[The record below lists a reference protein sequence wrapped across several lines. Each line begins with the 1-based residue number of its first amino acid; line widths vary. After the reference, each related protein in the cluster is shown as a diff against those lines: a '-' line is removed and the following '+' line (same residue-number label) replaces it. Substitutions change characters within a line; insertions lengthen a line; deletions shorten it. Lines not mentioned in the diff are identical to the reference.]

1 MGGGYKRFNRAA
13 HDHATRF
20 GSALSHKRC
29 ACEPVCNQNGYK
41 QRASAPGPSP
51 AGRPASASALHPNR
65 AVRMTQPRP
74 VRIAV
79 DIGGTF
85 TDLQVLDARTG
96 ALHAWKTPTTPDDPS
111 HGLLTG
117 VTEAAGRFG
126 FALAEVGL
134 LLHGTTIATN
144 AVLERRLARGALLTT
159 AGFED
164 VLEIT
169 RHVRRELYRLDPDPF
184 PVLVPR
190 DRRFGVPERMRA
202 DGTAELPLDEAAVPA
217 LVERLR
223 ETRAEAV
230 AVCLLH
236 SYANPAHE
244 RRLKALI
251 AEAAPGLP
259 VSLSSEV
266 SPEIREYERSS
277 TTVLNALLMPVVR
290 AYLDRLRSRLGE
302 GGFEPAVFLVQSNGG
317 VCSLAVA
324 AEQPARLLLSGPS
337 GGALAAA
344 RIAGLLGRPNLV
356 AVDMGGTS
364 FDVSVVQG
372 GRVSVVTQGEVD
384 RLPVRLPMV
393 EMRTIGSGGG
403 SIASVEPGGRL
414 VVGPRSAGAHPGPV
428 AYGRGG
434 AEPTVTDANLVL
446 NRLDPDYFLGGTMRL
461 DLEAARKAVA
471 ARVGDMLGLSL
482 ERAAQGILTVTN
494 AGLGAAVRLSLF
506 EKGLDPRDFALLS
519 FGGAGGMHATEV
531 AAEMGIGEVVFPR
544 EPGTLSAYGILF
556 GDIAQDTARSR
567 VLPAERGSL
576 PEIAALLGELRR
588 EAEAGL
594 ASDGVE
600 EARRR
605 FEAAADMRYRGQAF
619 ELLVPW
625 DEPPGIDEPG
635 LDALVSRFHATHHQ
649 RFSYSE
655 PGGAVEIV
663 TLRIKAVGLLPKPDD
678 APAAPAAR
686 ASRKRQR
693 RVFDGEGWRYLA
705 VWDRD
710 ALTPGDRIEG
720 PAIVEEPFATH
731 FIAAGWTARL
741 GAVGTLLARKN

>member
-1 MGGGYKRFNRAA
+1 M
-13 HDHATRF
+13 DD
-20 GSALSHKRC
+20 
-29 ACEPVCNQNGYK
+29 
-41 QRASAPGPSP
+41 
-51 AGRPASASALHPNR
+51 GRPL
-65 AVRMTQPRP
+65 
-74 VRIAV
+74 RIAV

-85 TDLQVLDARTG
+85 TDLQVFDARDG
-96 ALHAWKTPTTPDDPS
+96 SVRAWKTPTTPEDPS
-111 HGLLTG
+111 IGLMRG
-117 VTEAAGRFG
+117 VGEAAARFG
-126 FALAEVGL
+126 FPLAEVGL
-134 LLHGTTIATN
+134 LMHGTTIATN
-144 AVLERRLARGALLTT
+144 AVLERRLARGALLAT

-190 DRRFGVPERMRA
+190 DRRLGVPERMRA

-217 LVERLR
+217 LVGRLR
-223 ETRAEAV
+223 EVRAEAV

-244 RRLKALI
+244 RRLKALL
-251 AEAAPGLP
+251 AEAMPDVP

-266 SPEIREYERSS
+266 SPEMREYERSS

-290 AYLDRLRSRLGE
+290 TYLDRLRSRLGE
-302 GGFEPAVFLVQSNGG
+302 DGFRPTVFLVQSNGG
-317 VCSLAVA
+317 VCGPEVA

-344 RIAGLLGRPNLV
+344 RIAELLGRPDLV

-393 EMRTIGSGGG
+393 EMRTVGSGGG
-403 SIASVEPGGRL
+403 SIASVDAGGRL
-414 VVGPRSAGAHPGPV
+414 GVGPRSAGARPGPV

-434 AEPTVTDANLVL
+434 TEPTVTDANLVL

-461 DLEAARKAVA
+461 DMDAARSAVA
-471 ARVGDMLGLSL
+471 ARIGEKLGLRL

-494 AGLGAAVRLSLF
+494 AVLGAAVRLSLF
-506 EKGLDPRDFALLS
+506 EKGLDPRDFSLLS
-519 FGGAGGMHATEV
+519 FGGAGGLHAIEV
-531 AAEMGIGEVVFPR
+531 AAEMGIGEVIFPR

-556 GDIAQDTARSR
+556 GDIAQDLARSR
-567 VLPAERGSL
+567 VLPAERASL
-576 PEIAALLGELRR
+576 PEIAALAGELRR
-588 EAEAGL
+588 EAEARL
-594 ASDGVE
+594 AGDGVE

-605 FEAAADMRYRGQAF
+605 FEVAADMRYRGQAF

-625 DEPPGIDEPG
+625 DEPPGLDGPG
-635 LDALVSRFHATHHQ
+635 LDALVSRFHAMHQQ
-649 RFSYSE
+649 RFSHSE
-655 PGGAVEIV
+655 PEGAVEIV
-663 TLRIKAVGLLPKPDD
+663 TLRVKAIGLLPKPDD
-678 APAAPAAR
+678 TPAPPSAR
-686 ASRKRQR
+686 APRKGHR
-693 RVFDGEGWRYLA
+693 RVFDGEGWRDLA

-710 ALTPGDRIEG
+710 ALAAGDRVEG

-741 GAVGTLLARKN
+741 GPAGALVARLG

>member
-1 MGGGYKRFNRAA
+1 MGVEQ
-13 HDHATRF
+13 D
-20 GSALSHKRC
+20 
-29 ACEPVCNQNGYK
+29 
-41 QRASAPGPSP
+41 
-51 AGRPASASALHPNR
+51 GRPL
-65 AVRMTQPRP
+65 
-74 VRIAV
+74 RIAV

-85 TDLQVLDARTG
+85 TDLQILDARDG
-96 ALHAWKTPTTPDDPS
+96 SVRAWKTPTTPEDPS
-111 HGLLTG
+111 VGLMQG
-117 VTEAAGRFG
+117 VKEAAGRFG
-126 FALAEVGL
+126 FELAEVGL
-134 LLHGTTIATN
+134 LMHGTTIATN

-190 DRRFGVPERMRA
+190 DRRLGVPERMRA
-202 DGTAELPLDEAAVPA
+202 DGKAELPLDEGAMPA
-217 LVERLR
+217 LIGRLR
-223 ETRAEAV
+223 AMRVEAV

-244 RRLKALI
+244 RRLKELI
-251 AEAAPGLP
+251 AAAMPELP

-302 GGFEPAVFLVQSNGG
+302 DGFRPTVFLVQSNGG
-317 VCSLAVA
+317 VCSPAVA

-393 EMRTIGSGGG
+393 EMRTIGAGGG
-403 SIASVEPGGRL
+403 SIADVDAGGRL
-414 VVGPRSAGAHPGPV
+414 GVGPRSAGARPGPV

-434 AEPTVTDANLVL
+434 TEPTVTDANLVL

-461 DLEAARKAVA
+461 DMEAARDAVA
-471 ARVGDMLGLSL
+471 ARVGGKLGMSV

-494 AGLGAAVRLSLF
+494 AALGAAVRLSLF

-519 FGGAGGMHATEV
+519 FGGAGGLHATEV
-531 AAEMGIGEVVFPR
+531 AAEMGIGEVIFPR

-556 GDIAQDTARSR
+556 GDIAQDIARSR
-567 VLPAERGSL
+567 VLPAERASL
-576 PEIAALLGELRR
+576 PEIAAMVGGLRSDADAR
-588 EAEAGL
+588 L
-594 ASDGVE
+594 AADGVD

-605 FEAAADMRYRGQAF
+605 FKVAADMRYRGQAF

-625 DEPPGIDEPG
+625 DEPAGITEPG
-635 LDALVSRFHATHHQ
+635 LDALASRFHTMHQQ

-663 TLRIKAVGLLPKPDD
+663 TLRVKAIGLLPKPDD
-678 APAAPAAR
+678 APAPPPAR
-686 ASRKRQR
+686 ASRKGRR
-693 RVFDGEGWRYLA
+693 RVFDGAEWRD
-705 VWDRD
+705 VPIWDRD
-710 ALTPGDRIEG
+710 ALAPGERIEG

-731 FIAAGWTARL
+731 FVAAGWMAGL
-741 GAVGTLLARKN
+741 GAAGALIARRG